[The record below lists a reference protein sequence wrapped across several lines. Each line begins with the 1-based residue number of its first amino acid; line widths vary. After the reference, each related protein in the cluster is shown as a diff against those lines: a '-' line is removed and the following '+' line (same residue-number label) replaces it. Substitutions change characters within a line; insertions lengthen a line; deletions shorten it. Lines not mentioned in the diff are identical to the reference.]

1 MYTLHSAFSSVAN
14 YLSGDGSLLILA
26 TPEIGAG
33 PGVITVHTLPD
44 PLPSHFEEKPA
55 PDPAIPSYDPKLPS
69 EMRAPLPAE
78 VEPIIRTLAPR
89 WTDSLAYHLWNPE
102 TPASGLERK
111 LADQF
116 VQGANEL
123 RAGSFSHGTKMML
136 NGLGPGLTP
145 AGDDFLCGFLWAL
158 SLFNDMADVRKA
170 IYSNV
175 QSGNHLV
182 RHFMQ
187 AAYEGLFFEHFKNF
201 TMAVCTGDPD
211 AVHNAFQRVRCHGA
225 TSGLDTAAGLCWAFR
240 HYPFQ
245 EVS

>member
-44 PLPSHFEEKPA
+44 PLPSSFEHAPT
-55 PDPAIPSYDPKLPS
+55 PDPTIPIYNPTMPAGI
-69 EMRAPLPAE
+69 RAPLPAE
-78 VEPIIRTLAPR
+78 VEPIIRTLAPL
-89 WTDSLAYHLWNPE
+89 WTDSLADYLWQPK
-102 TPASGLERK
+102 TTASGLKQK

-116 VQGANEL
+116 IQGAHAL
-123 RAGSFSHGTKMML
+123 RAGSYQQGTKML

-211 AVHNAFQRVRCHGA
+211 AVHHAFQCVRCHGA
-225 TSGLDTAAGLCWAFR
+225 TSGLDTAAGLCWAFL
-240 HYPFQ
+240 HHPVQ
-245 EVS
+245 KIG